1 MTTPITFDS
10 VTPRF
15 AMPLL
20 FAGQAQKEVFVNE
33 GVSITDALLHCVVEG
48 VAEDPPSTPI
58 DGTAWIVGNTPGGIW
73 SGQAGNLACR
83 QSGQWIF
90 FTPTPGMR
98 VFNRSSGQDYR
109 RIGANWFAPT
119 APTTPSGGTTIDVEA
134 RAALAN
140 LLQCL
145 RDAGTLPPA

>member
-1 MTTPITFDS
+1 MTIPITFDS

-20 FAGQAQKEVFVNE
+20 FAGQAQKEAFVNE
-33 GVSITDALLHCVVEG
+33 GVSMTDALLHCVVEG
-48 VAEDPPSTPI
+48 IANSPPATPV
-58 DGTAWIVGNTPGGIW
+58 DGTAWIVGNSPTGAW
-73 SGQAGNLACR
+73 VGQAGNLVCR
-83 QSGQWIF
+83 QAGQWLFIA
-90 FTPTPGMR
+90 PAPGMR
-98 VFNRSSGQDYR
+98 VFNHGSSQDFR
-109 RIGANWFAPT
+109 RLGTSWTAAAAP
-119 APTTPSGGTTIDVEA
+119 ALPTGGTTVDVEA